1 MELIFEKE
9 QLWEAM
15 QVVGNVAASRNTL
28 PILANVLIRAMDDQI
43 QLAATDLEVGVKF
56 VVHGQ
61 IVEPGSIT
69 VPAKKLVDIVRELPS
84 LGSPSVKDSDESVK
98 VKLATLANDR
108 VEIDCE
114 NAKFRIVGLADEEFP
129 PLPELGDDFLTLNSD
144 ILRRM
149 IQKTVFAVSTE
160 ETRHFLNGVYLRV
173 TSDSLTTVATDGKR
187 LAVAKQQF
195 SDSPSQALEKP
206 EQRGKTEADAP
217 VAEKQDFGVII
228 PTKAVNNILRTF
240 TDDED
245 VKIALLENQIVFA
258 TQSMT
263 LISRL
268 IDGEYPDYEAVMA
281 PAMNNEI
288 KMTANTEHLLSVVRR
303 VSLLANPKT
312 PSIRMESGS
321 SKSDGSNAPAEL
333 SVSASTPEL
342 GEAQE
347 QMQVKL
353 EGGSIEIAFNARFV
367 MDVLRNIGSDEILLK
382 FRDSLSPVLAT
393 PSEEDEHG
401 HDYMCVIMP
410 MRL

>member
-56 VVHGQ
+56 VVNGQ

-69 VPAKKLVDIVRELPS
+69 VPAKKLADIVRELPS

-114 NAKFRIVGLADEEFP
+114 KAKFRIVGLADEEFP

-144 ILRRM
+144 ILCRM

-187 LAVAKQQF
+187 LAVAKQQL
-195 SDSPSQALEKP
+195 SDSPS
-206 EQRGKTEADAP
+206 
-217 VAEKQDFGVII
+217 AEKQDFGVII

-240 TDDED
+240 TDGED

-288 KMTANTEHLLSVVRR
+288 KMTTNAEHLLSVVRR

-312 PSIRMESGS
+312 PSIRMES
-321 SKSDGSNAPAEL
+321 KSDGSNASAEL
-333 SVSASTPEL
+333 RVSASTPEL

-353 EGGSIEIAFNARFV
+353 EGGNIEIAFNARFV
-367 MDVLRNIGSDEILLK
+367 MDVLRNIGSEEVLLK